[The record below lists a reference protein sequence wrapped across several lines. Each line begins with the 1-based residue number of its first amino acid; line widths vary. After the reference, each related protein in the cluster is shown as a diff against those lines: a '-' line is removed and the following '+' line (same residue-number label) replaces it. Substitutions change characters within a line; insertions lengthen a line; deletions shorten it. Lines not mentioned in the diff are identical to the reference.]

1 MRISGEGEGLVIAGS
16 VDAND
21 ATTSFSAARSELL
34 SRPGPPGPGRRRA
47 LVSLTDEW
55 LQEIYRLAQAP
66 MTGMALVAV
75 GGYGRGELAP
85 GSDLDLLLLH
95 EGAPGAVPD
104 NIWYPIWDSRQKLDH
119 SVRTLSEARRLA
131 TQDLKV
137 ILGLLDAR
145 CIAGDEILYE
155 QLSSS
160 VRSDWRAFAPKR
172 VDELRASVD
181 ERRERAGE
189 VAHLLEPD
197 LKECYGGLRDIT
209 VLRGLTASWITDM
222 PHGNVDAAAELFLN
236 ARDALHTRSGRS
248 GDRLLM
254 QEQDAVALALGYADS
269 ETLMRDISA
278 AGRSVAHA
286 SDSTWYLVGRTTKRS
301 PRRPFRRLAGRKNR
315 VPLTDGVVLQEGEA
329 VLAEGARPERDSGLV
344 LRAAAAAAQNGVW
357 LAPHA
362 VQRLAS
368 ESAPMPVPW
377 PRSVRDSFVSLL
389 GAGRAMLP
397 VWEAL
402 DQAGIIARLLPEWSH
417 IRSAPQRNPIHIFTV
432 DRHQVETAIQA
443 SKLQRQ
449 VHRPDL
455 LLVGALFHD
464 IGKAR
469 PGQDH
474 TAVGVELMKS
484 IGPHLG
490 FDQADTRKLIGLVEY
505 HLLLP
510 EMATRRDPDDPAT
523 IDVVAE
529 AVQDLEMLN
538 LLEALTEADAK
549 AAGPT
554 AWSSWRAAL
563 IKDLVARV
571 RGALQGESSEPDL
584 EIRPEQRALA
594 EIGVPDI
601 LIEDGAPG
609 EMLTVTVAA
618 PNRVGLLASVA
629 GVLAINRLD
638 VRGARAFGYSAM
650 AMSEWTVHQAFG
662 DQPDPTRLREDLRRA
677 LAGSLDLSERLARRD
692 SYYDAPKALLL
703 EPRVELIANA
713 SRDATVIEVRTDD
726 RPAALFGLATAI
738 AECGLDVTAARA
750 DSIGSN
756 VIDVFYLQ
764 NSVGE
769 PLTPDEA
776 DKVCQQLRGV
786 VGDTS
791 G

>member
-1 MRISGEGEGLVIAGS
+1 MRVAGEGDGLMIAGS
-16 VDAND
+16 ADAKD

-55 LQEIYRLAQAP
+55 LQEIYRLANGP
-66 MTGMALVAV
+66 SEGMALIAV

-95 EGAPGAVPD
+95 DIAPGAVPD
-104 NIWYPIWDSRQKLDH
+104 QIWYPIWDSRQKLDH

-145 CIAGDEILYE
+145 CVAGDELLFE

-181 ERRERAGE
+181 ERRERSGE

-197 LKECYGGLRDIT
+197 IKECYGGLRDIT
-209 VLRGLTASWITDM
+209 VLRALTASWITDM

-254 QEQDAVALALGYADS
+254 QEQDAVALALGYEDAN
-269 ETLMRDISA
+269 TLMRDISS

-301 PRRPFRRLAGRKNR
+301 PRRPFRRLSGRKNR
-315 VPLTDGVVLQEGEA
+315 VPLADGVVLQDGEA
-329 VLAEGARPERDSGLV
+329 VLAEGAKPERDPGLV

-362 VQRLAS
+362 VQRLAH

-377 PRSVRDSFVSLL
+377 PRSIRDSFVSFL

-402 DQAGIIARLLPEWSH
+402 DQAGVIARLLPEWSH
-417 IRSAPQRNPIHIFTV
+417 IRSAPQRNPIHIYTV

-455 LLVGALFHD
+455 LLIGALFHD

-474 TAVGVELMKS
+474 SAVGVELMRS

-490 FDQADTRKLIGLVEY
+490 FDVEDTEKLIGLVQH

-523 IDVVAE
+523 IDAVAN
-529 AVQDLEMLN
+529 AVGDLEMLN

-554 AWSSWRAAL
+554 AWSDWRAAL
-563 IKDLVARV
+563 IKDLVGRV
-571 RGALQGESSEPDL
+571 RGVLQGNPLAPDL

-594 EIGVPDI
+594 EIGSPDI
-601 LIEDGAPG
+601 LIEDDAPG

-618 PNRVGLLASVA
+618 SDRVGLLASVA

-638 VRGARAFGYSAM
+638 VRGARAFSYNSM

-662 DQPDPTRLREDLRRA
+662 DKPDPIRLREDLRRV
-677 LAGSLDLSERLARRD
+677 LAGSLDLAEKLARRD
-692 SYYDAPKALLL
+692 AYYDAPKALVL
-703 EPRVELIANA
+703 EPRVELVANA
-713 SRDATVIEVRTDD
+713 SRDATVVEVRTDD
-726 RPAALFGLATAI
+726 RPAALFRLATVI

-756 VIDVFYLQ
+756 VIDVFYLR
-764 NSVGE
+764 NDLGE
-769 PLTPDEA
+769 PLTVDEA
-776 DKVCQQLRGV
+776 DKVCQQLRDV

>member
-1 MRISGEGEGLVIAGS
+1 MRVAGEGDGLMIAGS
-16 VDAND
+16 ADAKD
-21 ATTSFSAARSELL
+21 ATASFSAARSELL

-66 MTGMALVAV
+66 MEGMALIAV

-95 EGAPGAVPD
+95 DVAPGAVPD
-104 NIWYPIWDSRQKLDH
+104 DIWYPIWDSRQKLDH

-145 CIAGDEILYE
+145 CVAGDEFLFE

-181 ERRERAGE
+181 KRRERGGE

-209 VLRGLTASWITDM
+209 VLRALTASWITDM

-315 VPLTDGVVLQEGEA
+315 VPLADGVVLQEGEA
-329 VLAEGARPERDSGLV
+329 VLAEGAKPERDSGLV
-344 LRAAAAAAQNGVW
+344 VRAAAAAAQNGVW

-389 GAGRAMLP
+389 GSGRAMLP

-402 DQAGIIARLLPEWSH
+402 DQAGIIAGLLPEWSH
-417 IRSAPQRNPIHIFTV
+417 IRSAPQRNPIHIYTV

-490 FDQADTRKLIGLVEY
+490 FDQADTRKLIGLVQY

-571 RGALQGESSEPDL
+571 RGALQGEPPEPDL

-594 EIGVPDI
+594 ELGVPDI
-601 LIEDGAPG
+601 LIEDDAPG

-618 PNRVGLLASVA
+618 PDRVGLLASVA

-662 DQPDPTRLREDLRRA
+662 DQPDPIRLREDLRRA
-677 LAGSLDLSERLARRD
+677 LTGSLDLSERLARRD
-692 SYYDAPKALLL
+692 SYYDAPKALVL

-738 AECGLDVTAARA
+738 AECGFDVTAARA

-756 VIDVFYLQ
+756 VIDVFYLR

-769 PLTPDEA
+769 PLTQDEA
-776 DKVCQQLRGV
+776 DKVCQQLRYV